1 MRVEHSSSCIAIYIG
16 SDGGGGDV
24 VMVAV
29 SVTG

>member
-1 MRVEHSSSCIAIYIG
+1 MRVEHSSIAVLQYIG